1 MVNAIITMP
10 HELISNYESKNEKVQ
25 KSGTPRSRTPISRQS
40 NPGVISV
47 ILKFLPVI
55 ITINLID
62 IPDSFFIFQL
72 QIYTIKRIKEKE
84 KVKVKVKSAFL
95 LFNILLYNLNT
106 F

>member
-1 MVNAIITMP
+1 MSSSQIMNRKMKK
-10 HELISNYESKNEKVQ
+10 YKKVEPR
-25 KSGTPRSRTPISRQS
+25 GVEPRSPDNRTP
-40 NPGVISV
+40 GVLSV

-72 QIYTIKRIKEKE
+72 QIYTIKRIKEK
-84 KVKVKVKSAFL
+84 VKVKVKSAFL